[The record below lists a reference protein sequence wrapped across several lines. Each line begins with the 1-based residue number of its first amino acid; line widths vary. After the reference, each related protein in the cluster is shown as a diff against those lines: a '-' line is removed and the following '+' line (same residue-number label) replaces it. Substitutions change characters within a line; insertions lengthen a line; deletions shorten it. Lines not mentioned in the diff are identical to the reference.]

1 MVLTGEQIR
10 SARAILRWKAVEL
23 AEKAGVG
30 LSTVQRAEQADGPV
44 TMMRANMD
52 AIRRT
57 LEEAGIQFIPEN
69 GGGAG
74 VRLKERSNRPA
85 HHPRPHLPASST

>member
-1 MVLTGEQIR
+1 
-10 SARAILRWKAVEL
+10 VEL

-30 LSTVQRAEQADGPV
+30 LSTVQRAEQGDGPV

-52 AIRRT
+52 AIRRA
-57 LEEAGIQFIPEN
+57 LEAGGVEFIQEN

-74 VRLKERSNRPA
+74 VRLRKQNQ
-85 HHPRPHLPASST
+85 

>member
-1 MVLTGEQIR
+1 VVLTSEQLR
-10 SARAILRWKAVEL
+10 AARAIVRWKAVEL

-30 LSTVQRAEQADGPV
+30 LSTVQRAEQGDGPV

-52 AIRRT
+52 AIRRA
-57 LEEAGIQFIPEN
+57 LEAGGVEFIQEN

-74 VRLKERSNRPA
+74 VRLRKQNQ
-85 HHPRPHLPASST
+85 